1 MADFGT
7 IARPYARAAFD
18 IANEAGALDAWAEA
32 LAAAAAVAANEDAQ
46 HVLSSPEMSDAARV
60 ELVTEIGS
68 SMPGAALFADERFRS
83 LLRLLAENDRL
94 VALPEISA
102 QFESLKAE
110 AENKVDVTVVSAT
123 SVEPE
128 LAQKMTQALERRLGR
143 RVDLTIEIDETLLGG
158 AIIRAEDMVIDGS
171 VRTRL
176 QRLTETLV
184 R

>member
-18 IANEAGALDAWAEA
+18 IASEADALDAWSQG
-32 LAAAAAVAANEDAQ
+32 LAAAAAVVSNEHAER
-46 HVLSSPEMSDAARV
+46 VLASPDLTDEARV
-60 ELVTEIGS
+60 ELIADVGAA
-68 SMPGAALFADERFRS
+68 MPGAALFEDTRFRS

-94 VALPEISA
+94 AALPEISR
-102 QFESLKAE
+102 QFDELKAE
-110 AENKVDVTVVSAT
+110 AENRIDVTLVSAT

-128 LAQKMTQALERRLGR
+128 IAQKITQALERRLGR
-143 RVDLTIEIDETLLGG
+143 RVDLKVEIDEKLLGG

-171 VRTRL
+171 VRMRL

-184 R
+184 G